1 LDPLSE
7 WNTSRL
13 LVIAHR
19 GASQRAPENTL
30 AAFRLASTLGA
41 DGIELD
47 TKLTA
52 DGEAIVMHDQTIDRT
67 TSGVGRVRDHTV
79 AELKRL
85 EAGSHFGP
93 EFAGEP
99 IPSLEEV
106 FQELVESPMLINVEV
121 GNYASPQD
129 RLPDRVVELVQQY
142 GLDRRVL
149 ISSFNPIAL
158 RRTRNQAPGLALALL
173 LVPAEPGWQ
182 RFVFSVISPRDADDL
197 NDAMIRPEVV
207 ARSHRAGRRCLAWT
221 VNEAARMHELV
232 TMGVDGIITDAPDV
246 ARQVVDGAASKP

>member
-7 WNTSRL
+7 WNVSRV
-13 LVIAHR
+13 LVIGHR
-19 GASQRAPENTL
+19 GASLRAPENTL
-30 AAFRLASTLGA
+30 AAFRLAASLAA

-52 DGEAIVMHDQTIDRT
+52 DSEAIVMHDQTIDRT
-67 TSGVGRVRDHTV
+67 TSGKGWVRDHTL
-79 AELKRL
+79 ADLKRL

-106 FQELVESPMLINVEV
+106 FQEFADSPMLIDVEV

-129 RLPDRVVELVQQY
+129 RLPDRVVELVRQY

-173 LVPAEPGWQ
+173 LMPREPGWQ
-182 RFVFSVISPRDADDL
+182 RFLSSALSPRDTDNL
-197 NDAMIRPEVV
+197 NDAMIRPEAV
-207 ARSHRAGRRCLAWT
+207 ARSHHAGRRCMAWT
-221 VNEAARMHELV
+221 VNEAARIHELV
-232 TMGVDGIITDAPDV
+232 LMGVDGIITDAPDV
-246 ARQVVDGAASKP
+246 ARQVVDGAARKS